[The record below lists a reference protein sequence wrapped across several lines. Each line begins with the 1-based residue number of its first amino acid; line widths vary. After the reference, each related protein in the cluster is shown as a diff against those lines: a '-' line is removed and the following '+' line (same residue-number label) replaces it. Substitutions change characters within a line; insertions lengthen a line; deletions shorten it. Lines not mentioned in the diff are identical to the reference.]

1 MGRRSLLFLLSS
13 AALTFHPAVVKAQQ
27 FSRAAVARDAETAF
41 RAMMEAWAYDQHW
54 RMWEMGTESSRM
66 SISQNDFADRLRLS
80 TIKPAAGKQV
90 EAIQVD
96 AQSATRAAVQARFS
110 LEHHRQHRIRA
121 FTLSTAAALE
131 YDNWRFNLQ
140 DFLLLVRNQYWY

>member
-1 MGRRSLLFLLSS
+1 MDRRSFLLVLPS
-13 AALTFHPAVVKAQQ
+13 AVLTFHPALVSAQQ
-27 FSRAAVARDAETAF
+27 FSPSAVARDAETAF

-90 EAIQVD
+90 EAIQVY
-96 AQSATRAAVQARFS
+96 AESGTQANINARFS
-110 LEHHRQHRIRA
+110 LEHHKQHRIRA
-121 FTLSTAAALE
+121 FTLSTTAALE
-131 YDNWRFNLQ
+131 YDNWRFHLQ
-140 DFLLLVRNQYWY
+140 DFLLLVRDQYWY